1 MLSVTRVFSLLSRS
15 PRARRS
21 TGPDGPGGAPTVVR
35 VTDTWQVEPSGPL
48 RGDIGVRGSK
58 NAVTKHMVAAMLG
71 DGPSTIRNA
80 PEVGDVDITGAMLE
94 SIGFHVGRSD
104 GDITIEPG
112 SAVTPRVPAAFTG
125 LNRIPILMIGPLL
138 HLAGEAFV
146 PLVGGDPIGRRPVD
160 FHVDALRTLG
170 AEVTYGPTGISAKAT
185 RLHGARITLPYPS
198 VGATETVLLS
208 AVRAEGKTVLRNA
221 ATEPEVV
228 ELALFLQ
235 RMGAHIELSPDRRI
249 VIEGV
254 PRLRGASRW
263 LAGDRLEAFS
273 YLVAG
278 LISRG
283 EVRVHG
289 CPQDSLVTAIT
300 TLARMGARVEIT
312 DDWITASAPH
322 GLRAAAVH
330 TDTHPGFM
338 TDWQQPLMVLF
349 TQADGMSVLHET
361 VFENRLVYVPALQ
374 KMGGEIEVFAA
385 CLGGPACRFHDT
397 NAVHSAVIR
406 GVSKL
411 RGADVTLPDVRAG
424 FSAVL
429 AAAVAGQPSVLH
441 GIHHIERGYHRPFE
455 QFASLGLV
463 IGRG

>member
-1 MLSVTRVFSLLSRS
+1 M
-15 PRARRS
+15 
-21 TGPDGPGGAPTVVR
+21 
-35 VTDTWQVEPSGPL
+35 TDTWQVEPSGPL
-48 RGDIGVRGSK
+48 RGDIVVRGSK

-80 PEVGDVDITGAMLE
+80 PEVGDVDITAAMLE
-94 SIGFHVGRSD
+94 SLGFGVSRSD
-104 GDITIEPG
+104 GAITVEAGASIG
-112 SAVTPRVPAAFTG
+112 ARVPEAFTG
-125 LNRIPILMIGPLL
+125 LNRVPILMLGPLL
-138 HLAGEAFV
+138 HRTGEAFV

-160 FHVDALRTLG
+160 FHVAALQAMG
-170 AEVTYGPTGISAKAT
+170 AEVEMGPSGLHARAR
-185 RLHGARITLPYPS
+185 RLYGARIDLPYPS

-208 AVRAEGKTVLRNA
+208 AVLAEGKTVLRGA

-235 RMGAHIELSPDRRI
+235 RMGAQIELSPDRRI

-254 PRLRGASRW
+254 PRLRGAVTA

-273 YLVAG
+273 YLGAG
-278 LISRG
+278 LITRG

-289 CPQDSLVTAIT
+289 CPQDRLVTAIT
-300 TLARMGARVEIT
+300 TLARMGAQFDIT
-312 DDWITASAPH
+312 DEWITASAPG
-322 GLRAAAVH
+322 GLRPAAVH

-349 TQADGMSVLHET
+349 TQAEGMSVLHET

-374 KMGGEIEVFAA
+374 KMGCEIEVYPA

-397 NAVHSAVIR
+397 NSVHSAVIR

-411 RGADVTLPDVRAG
+411 RGAEVELPDVRAG

-429 AAAVAGQPSVLH
+429 AAAVADRPSVLR
-441 GIHHIERGYHRPFE
+441 GVRHIERGYHRPFE
-455 QFASLGLV
+455 QFASLGLTV
-463 IGRG
+463 RRG

>member
-1 MLSVTRVFSLLSRS
+1 VIY
-15 PRARRS
+15 
-21 TGPDGPGGAPTVVR
+21 
-35 VTDTWQVEPSGPL
+35 VTDTWQVDPSGPL
-48 RGDIGVRGSK
+48 RGDIHVRGSK
-58 NAVTKHMVAAMLG
+58 NAVSKHMVAAMLG
-71 DGPSTIRNA
+71 DAPSTIRNV
-80 PEVGDVDITGAMLE
+80 PEVGDTDITAAMLE
-94 SIGFHVGRSD
+94 SIGYHIGRSD
-104 GDITIEPG
+104 AEITIVPG
-112 SAVTPRVPAAFTG
+112 DAVEPRVPEAFTG
-125 LNRIPILMIGPLL
+125 RIPILMLGPLL
-138 HLAGEAFV
+138 HQTGEAFV

-160 FHVDALRTLG
+160 FHVAALRALG
-170 AEVTYGPTGISAKAT
+170 AEVDVGPSGITARAAK
-185 RLHGARITLPYPS
+185 LHGARIDLPYPS

-208 AVRAEGKTVLRNA
+208 AVLAEGKTVLRGA

-254 PRLRGASRW
+254 PRLRGASAR
-263 LAGDRLEAFS
+263 LFGDRLEAFS

-278 LISRG
+278 LITGG

-289 CPQDSLVTAIT
+289 CPQDRLVTAIT
-300 TLARMGARVEIT
+300 TLARMGARFEIT
-312 DDWITASAPH
+312 DEWITASAPG
-322 GLRAAAVH
+322 GLRSAAVH

-374 KMGGEIEVFAA
+374 RMGCEIEVFAA
-385 CLGGPACRFHDT
+385 CLGGAACRFQDT

-411 RGADVTLPDVRAG
+411 RGAEVTLPDVRAG

-429 AAAVAGQPSVLH
+429 AAAVADQPSSLH

-455 QFASLGLV
+455 QFASLGLTL
-463 IGRG
+463 RRA

>member
-71 DGPSTIRNA
+71 EGPSTIRNA
-80 PEVGDVDITGAMLE
+80 PEVGDVDITAAMLE
-94 SIGFHVGRSD
+94 AVGFGVSRS
-104 GDITIEPG
+104 GGEIIIAPNGKLE
-112 SAVTPRVPAAFTG
+112 SRVPAAFTG
-125 LNRIPILMIGPLL
+125 LNRIPILMLGPLL
-138 HLAGEAFV
+138 HRTGEAFV

-160 FHVDALRTLG
+160 FHVSALRALG
-170 AEVTYGPTGISAKAT
+170 AEVEAGADGITAKAS
-185 RLHGARITLPYPS
+185 RLHGARIDLPYPS

-289 CPQDSLVTAIT
+289 CPQDRLVTAIT
-300 TLARMGARVEIT
+300 TLAKMGAQIEIT
-312 DDWITASAPH
+312 DELITASAPS
-322 GLRAAAVH
+322 GLRPAAVH
-330 TDTHPGFM
+330 TDTHPGFRI
-338 TDWQQPLMVLF
+338 
-349 TQADGMSVLHET
+349 DG
-361 VFENRLVYVPALQ
+361 
-374 KMGGEIEVFAA
+374 
-385 CLGGPACRFHDT
+385 
-397 NAVHSAVIR
+397 
-406 GVSKL
+406 
-411 RGADVTLPDVRAG
+411 
-424 FSAVL
+424 
-429 AAAVAGQPSVLH
+429 
-441 GIHHIERGYHRPFE
+441 
-455 QFASLGLV
+455 
-463 IGRG
+463 